1 MPMARTGNTHK
12 TPGRPAIRICTMHDP
27 LQSGR
32 YSRSVTAD
40 LGRYT
45 IKMTS
50 QQKKE
55 RKESRRRVLKD
66 GKIVSPTLHG
76 AIDVR
81 IRDLSQSGALIDLPI
96 GTKIPDSFGFLVVSE
111 SKVYPAIARWRKG
124 ERAGIEFTGPPKSAS
139 LRKW

>member
-1 MPMARTGNTHK
+1 M
-12 TPGRPAIRICTMHDP
+12 IRFRV
-27 LQSGR
+27 QSFLFRQVLVG
-32 YSRSVTAD
+32 T
-40 LGRYT
+40 L

-50 QQKKE
+50 QQKQE
-55 RKESRRRVLKD
+55 RKEPRRRVLKE

-111 SKVYPAIARWRKG
+111 SKVYPAIARWRRG

>member
-1 MPMARTGNTHK
+1 
-12 TPGRPAIRICTMHDP
+12 MHDP
-27 LQSGR
+27 LQSAVVPVPAGL
-32 YSRSVTAD
+32 VGT
-40 LGRYT
+40 L

-50 QQKKE
+50 RQKQE
-55 RKESRRRVLKD
+55 RKEPRRRVLKD
-66 GKIVSPTLHG
+66 GKIVSPSLHG

-96 GTKIPDSFGFLVVSE
+96 GTNIPDSFGFLVVSE

-124 ERAGIEFTGPPKSAS
+124 ERAGIEFTGPPKLAS